1 MCIRHCKSQKTCGSV
16 ILPGLYACFSV
27 CKRKMIWKVPS
38 LPFTYLLSDFVAS
51 GTIYHYYN
59 GGRLTS
65 VCDGNSEELSTVEGL
80 VIPSA
85 PEWCHHIHNIKINII
100 KMLIKFF
107 TRVPVVKLL
116 YYNCHKPLFGSW
128 SRHFSEFCG
137 GWVLVQLKIFII
149 CPPTPSL
156 RLTFA
161 EGSTLIG
168 PDLTKNWA
176 LIGGT
181 SLCKMYKNLCI
192 KNYVLATRDIL
203 SLSLWQ
209 WKNIFY
215 ISSHQDTV

>member
-1 MCIRHCKSQKTCGSV
+1 MPVFLSVKGRWFEKSPPFPSHICYQISWLLAQFTIIIMEDV
-16 ILPGLYACFSV
+16 WRLFVMEILKSSP
-27 CKRKMIWKVPS
+27 
-38 LPFTYLLSDFVAS
+38 LL
-51 GTIYHYYN
+51 
-59 GGRLTS
+59 
-65 VCDGNSEELSTVEGL
+65 EGL